1 MEKLSSLP
9 ESFGEKFE
17 SIEQLRI
24 ISNGFNLQG
33 VMQDDQVPSINEIN
47 DLDEFFD
54 YLKENESQNK
64 LTQYIVNQ

>member
-1 MEKLSSLP
+1 
-9 ESFGEKFE
+9 
-17 SIEQLRI
+17 
-24 ISNGFNLQG
+24 
-33 VMQDDQVPSINEIN
+33 DQVPSINEIK